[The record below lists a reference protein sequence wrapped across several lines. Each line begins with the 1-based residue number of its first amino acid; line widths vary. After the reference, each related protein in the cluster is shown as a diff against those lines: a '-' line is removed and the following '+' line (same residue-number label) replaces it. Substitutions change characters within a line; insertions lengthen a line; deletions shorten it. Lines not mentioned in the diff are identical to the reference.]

1 MNADGYIK
9 SRAEII
15 EKAIY
20 AEIPAEPR
28 EVYGMLGEFI
38 SRGGK
43 RIRPVLTLASCSACG
58 GREEDALPFAVAI
71 ELFHNFT
78 LIHDDIEDA
87 SPMRRG
93 KPTIHME
100 YGIPIAINSGDAL
113 YSIVWSSLVRKVEAQ
128 RLKGG
133 GMIMTRA
140 FRRVA
145 EGQGVELNWYIG
157 NRFDVSEGEY
167 LAMAGGKTAAL
178 IGASC
183 ELGAYSAG
191 ATKEELAAMREFGEK
206 IGLAFQIK
214 DDVLNL
220 TADPTK
226 YRKKIGE
233 DIDEGKRSLITIHL
247 IANAPGDVRKKVAGI
262 LGKKKKGA
270 KDIEEAIGLA
280 KEYGSIK
287 YASDYAE
294 RLVREA
300 KASLRA
306 LKRAEGRDLMDSL
319 ANYIVE
325 REK

>member
-1 MNADGYIK
+1 V
-9 SRAEII
+9 I
-15 EKAIY
+15 EKEIY
-20 AEIPAEPR
+20 ASIPAEPK
-28 EVYGMLGEFI
+28 EVYGMLGEFV

-43 RIRPVLTLASCSACG
+43 RIRPVLVLASCSACG
-58 GREEDALPFAVAI
+58 GKEGDALPFAVAI

-78 LIHDDIEDA
+78 LIHDDIEDS

-93 KPTIHME
+93 RPTVHTQ
-100 YGIPIAINSGDAL
+100 YGVPIAINSGDAL
-113 YSIVWSSLVRKVEAQ
+113 YSIVWSSLVRKADPQ
-128 RLKGG
+128 GLKGG
-133 GMIMTRA
+133 GIIMTEA

-145 EGQGVELNWYIG
+145 EGQGIELNWYRE

-167 LAMAGGKTAAL
+167 LRMAGGKTAAL

-191 ATKEELAAMREFGEK
+191 AGKDEQAALREFGEK

-220 TADPTK
+220 TADPAK
-226 YRKKIGE
+226 YKKKIGE

-247 IANAPGDVRKKVAGI
+247 IANAPEGVRKKAVAL
-262 LGKKKKGA
+262 LGKKRKSA
-270 KDIEEAIGLA
+270 KDISDAIALA
-280 KEYGSIK
+280 KEYGSVK

-300 KASLRA
+300 NASLRA
-306 LKRAEGRDLMDSL
+306 LGRAEGRELMQSL
-319 ANYIVE
+319 GNYIVE